1 MKYRHFPAA
10 ALAAGL
16 LFCTLFSGLTA
27 YADDKKSELTQKQT
41 DTRQEYEAAQSALE
55 ELQNEQTQTE
65 SEVAALTGQAAELA
79 GQITAVT
86 DAVQN
91 AQTVLDERQAAA
103 DAARAALDAKQAEYN
118 ARLAVCREQL
128 RAMQR
133 LDGGG
138 AVWLLAQAKSLY
150 QLLTFDAILQQ
161 MSARNSTVLAE
172 LDAEAAALEQA
183 RAAADEAARQAADA
197 KAALEQQQAALAD
210 TQTALESALL
220 DANSTLTAQQAAAQA
235 QAAVTDAA
243 KKAYE
248 DATAALD
255 AYVRE
260 QSRRYTTADLHLTSL
275 DFRCPLDSYGRIT
288 TQFAEPDPWGIPHRG
303 TDFAAPGGTP
313 IYAIADGVVSAART
327 MNSYGNCVQVSHGT
341 ADDGHRY
348 DSLYAHMSSIAVAQ
362 GATVQKGDLLGYVG
376 NTGNVYGAARALLTL
391 LAVVLRPAVRAA
403 DSFKAA
409 LTHPRQLAGYAVPL
423 LAAGVLAWFERTAL
437 TRPFVLRVE
446 VGGQVVGYVTDEQ
459 AFDAARADVQARL
472 TGVAGWNVQPA
483 YTLVMADADTR
494 PMTERETADAILRAA
509 GGEITEGTAVY
520 LDGALRFVTDEGD
533 HLRQFLYAVRA
544 PWQTDGVQTD
554 FVHALRLVDGIY
566 PAAAITPYRDLT
578 AALRA
583 DDLLQVKAVRYE
595 TVTREL
601 SFETQT
607 IEDAGLDFGKT
618 ETVQAGQNGSELV
631 TSEITTVAGEVVSTR
646 VVDVQLVQASVP
658 EVIHRGTRLKSGMI
672 GRLGTGSFLWPVPGY
687 SGISRWASLPYGHRG
702 VDITA
707 PYGTPIYAAD
717 AGTVIAAQWHNHPTM
732 SWGYYVEIDHGNG
745 YKTLYAHMSSFVVQ
759 AGQTVE
765 KGQLIG
771 YVGATGAATGPHC
784 HFEMY
789 YNNALISARNVFP
802 DM

>member
-27 YADDKKSELTQKQT
+27 YADDKKGELTQKQT
-41 DTRQEYEAAQSALE
+41 ETRQEYEAAQSALE

-103 DAARAALDAKQAEYN
+103 DAARAALDAKQAEYD

-150 QLLTFDAILQQ
+150 QLLTFDAVLQQ
-161 MSARNSTVLAE
+161 MSTRNSTVLAE
-172 LDAEAAALEQA
+172 LDAE
-183 RAAADEAARQAADA
+183 
-197 KAALEQQQAALAD
+197 
-210 TQTALESALL
+210 
-220 DANSTLTAQQAAAQA
+220 
-235 QAAVTDAA
+235 AA

-362 GATVQKGDLLGYVG
+362 GAAVQKGDLLGYVG
-376 NTGNVYGAARALLTL
+376 NTGNVYGAGG
-391 LAVVLRPAVRAA
+391 
-403 DSFKAA
+403 
-409 LTHPRQLAGYAVPL
+409 GYHL
-423 LAAGVLAWFERTAL
+423 HLE
-437 TRPFVLRVE
+437 LRV
-446 VGGQVVGYVTDEQ
+446 
-459 AFDAARADVQARL
+459 
-472 TGVAGWNVQPA
+472 
-483 YTLVMADADTR
+483 
-494 PMTERETADAILRAA
+494 
-509 GGEITEGTAVY
+509 
-520 LDGALRFVTDEGD
+520 DGSRVDPLGFV
-533 HLRQFLYAVRA
+533 
-544 PWQTDGVQTD
+544 
-554 FVHALRLVDGIY
+554 
-566 PAAAITPYRDLT
+566 
-578 AALRA
+578 
-583 DDLLQVKAVRYE
+583 
-595 TVTREL
+595 
-601 SFETQT
+601 
-607 IEDAGLDFGKT
+607 
-618 ETVQAGQNGSELV
+618 
-631 TSEITTVAGEVVSTR
+631 
-646 VVDVQLVQASVP
+646 
-658 EVIHRGTRLKSGMI
+658 
-672 GRLGTGSFLWPVPGY
+672 
-687 SGISRWASLPYGHRG
+687 
-702 VDITA
+702 
-707 PYGTPIYAAD
+707 
-717 AGTVIAAQWHNHPTM
+717 PT
-732 SWGYYVEIDHGNG
+732 H
-745 YKTLYAHMSSFVVQ
+745 
-759 AGQTVE
+759 
-765 KGQLIG
+765 
-771 YVGATGAATGPHC
+771 
-784 HFEMY
+784 
-789 YNNALISARNVFP
+789 
-802 DM
+802 